1 MSTSAQP
8 EDILAASFKYGA
20 SSLTENSRAQP
31 LRTFLF
37 GYPISKSLAPLLH
50 ATLFK
55 SVDLPWTYELHE
67 TQDASEFLPSLKE
80 DDIVG
85 CAVTMPYKLAMI
97 SAVDE
102 VTEEGRMIG
111 AINTVFLRKDP
122 KTHSTRY
129 IGTNTDCVGV
139 REAFLQN
146 YPNILER
153 SRGKPALLIGGG
165 GASRAA
171 IYSLWKW
178 LGASKIYIVNRLDSE
193 VEATMQAFAA
203 AEFPGELVHVRSV
216 EEAEALEGP
225 VLVVSAVPD
234 FPPREPGEILA
245 REIVDKFLEKP
256 GKGVALEMCYFPKPQ
271 TAIYECFKKANWDVV
286 FGTEAMIWQGV
297 AQQSL
302 WAELPL
308 GRFGMIEA
316 SKVIAEAIKN
326 K

>member
-1 MSTSAQP
+1 MSPSAQP
-8 EDILAASFKYGA
+8 EDNLAASFKYGT
-20 SSLTENSRAQP
+20 SNLTENTRSRP

-37 GYPISKSLAPLLH
+37 GYPIAKSLAPQLH
-50 ATLFK
+50 ASLFK
-55 SVDLPWTYELHE
+55 SVGLPWTYELLE
-67 TQDASEFLPSLKE
+67 TQDTSEFLPRLKE
-80 DDIVG
+80 DDVVG
-85 CAVTMPYKLAMI
+85 CAITMPYKLAML

-122 KTHSTRY
+122 KTSSTRY

-146 YPNILER
+146 HPNILER

-178 LGASKIYIVNRLDSE
+178 LGASKVYIVNRLDSE
-193 VEATMQAFAA
+193 VESTMQAFAKA
-203 AEFPGELVHVRSV
+203 GFPGELVHVKSV
-216 EEAEALEGP
+216 EQAEALEAP

-234 FPPREPGEILA
+234 FPPKEPGEILA

-256 GKGVALEMCYFPKPQ
+256 EKGVALEMCYTPKPQ
-271 TAIYECFKKANWDVV
+271 TALYKAFKNAGWDVV
-286 FGTEAMIWQGV
+286 FGTEALIWQGV
-297 AQQSL
+297 AQESL

-308 GRFGMIEA
+308 GRFGMA
-316 SKVIAEAIKN
+316 DANKVIAEAIKN